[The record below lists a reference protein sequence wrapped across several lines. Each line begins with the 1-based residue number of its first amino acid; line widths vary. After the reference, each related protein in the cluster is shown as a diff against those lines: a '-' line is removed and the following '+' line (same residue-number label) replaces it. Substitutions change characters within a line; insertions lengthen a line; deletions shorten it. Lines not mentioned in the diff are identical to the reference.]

1 MLLQPK
7 AQLAFLAGQWVNLLI
22 PGLAAV
28 GGFTITSTPRQLHE
42 GGTFQLA
49 VKRSRAL
56 PAAWLHERVGGSQ
69 LAGGMEVQGAWNSC
83 FCMRLHA
90 CTRWPGLPELRQR
103 TSSPG
108 LQARVGDRLA
118 ASVGGNFHYRPGD
131 ERRPLLLV
139 AGGVGINP
147 LFSIL
152 QHCCELSQAG
162 AGAGDQRSGGSGG
175 GSGMPQD
182 HVSSGIQPAAAASRR
197 CRHRRLPHAAVLYS
211 ASVPAELAFR
221 RELQEMRQ
229 QAHGSIRLQLHVTA
243 PEWRGRCKEWGG
255 HWGRIGRPELQA
267 ALRWLARPRP
277 PGSGSGPDGSA
288 SRSSPAC
295 QLATALVCGHAAMK
309 DAMVADLL
317 ALGLTTEQIRFERW
331 W

>member
-56 PAAWLHERVGGSQ
+56 PAAWLHER
-69 LAGGMEVQGAWNSC
+69 
-83 FCMRLHA
+83 
-90 CTRWPGLPELRQR
+90 
-103 TSSPG
+103 
-108 LQARVGDRLA
+108 ARVGDRLA

-175 GSGMPQD
+175 
-182 HVSSGIQPAAAASRR
+182 
-197 CRHRRLPHAAVLYS
+197 VLYS